1 MDIETALRR
10 WGQSALVRDTRHLD
24 YPAMTTFARLA
35 RSTGDWAVGAP
46 PLGPEHHAQVDAAVS
61 ALRQRGRDRWFALV
75 ATYVMGW
82 SDSRVGKELECSRTA
97 AREVRLAAV
106 AWVESRVEEVLEY

>member
-10 WGQSALVRDTRHLD
+10 WGQSALVGDVRHLD

-35 RSTGDWAVGAP
+35 RTSGGWAVGAP
-46 PLGPEHHAQVDAAVS
+46 PLEPEHHAQVDAAVS
-61 ALRQRGRDRWFALV
+61 ALGQRGPDRWAALV
-75 ATYVMGW
+75 GCYVLGW
-82 SDSRVGKELECSRTA
+82 SDSRIGREIRCSRTV

-106 AWVESRVEEVLEY
+106 AWVESRVDEVLVE